1 MFLTWIRWSSLVG
14 PRGKD
19 PGPRGRDPGP
29 IGGAPNPWGVPNVS
43 IPLEIFTGSPLDRI
57 VEQWCTECWDAF
69 NQGFFNSVS
78 GEIIILKKKINC
90 QSDLRFARLCRL
102 GSRLKREFYLCTYML
117 TLCSGLSHYFPDAF
131 SNKYVLPSV
140 TELLKQ
146 RSLQHRSIVYS
157 FSSHRST

>member
-43 IPLEIFTGSPLDRI
+43 IPREIFTGSPLDRI

-69 NQGFFNSVS
+69 NQGFLFPFPVRRLLFS
-78 GEIIILKKKINC
+78 KFNC
-90 QSDLRFARLCRL
+90 QSDLRLFARLCRL
-102 GSRLKREFYLCTYML
+102 GRLKREIYLCTYML

-146 RSLQHRSIVYS
+146 RSLQHRSIAIALA
-157 FSSHRST
+157 HRST

>member
-69 NQGFFNSVS
+69 NQGFLFPFPVRRLFFS
-78 GEIIILKKKINC
+78 KFNC
-90 QSDLRFARLCRL
+90 QSDLRLFARLCRL
-102 GSRLKREFYLCTYML
+102 GRLKERNLLMYIPICWHFVVGWATTFQML
-117 TLCSGLSHYFPDAF
+117 FPISMCCRPSLSSLNSVRF
-131 SNKYVLPSV
+131 SIEV
-140 TELLKQ
+140 
-146 RSLQHRSIVYS
+146 
-157 FSSHRST
+157 